1 MRLTYVPA
9 LAAVTMLAAC
19 SQASKEPASEEAA
32 PENHFGFHE
41 AISGGAE
48 PLTRDADTPPST
60 NLVAMDVAGKSGD
73 EPGKFDA
80 GNGTP
85 TPSDV
90 DVGHPPQIAYVFDY
104 GFRLAA
110 KAIAPLQQRHADLC
124 ESKGPYV
131 CRIVQMDQSGTEGDY
146 VRGTLQLAVRSDQAR
161 AFGKELTKAA
171 EQVEGEQISATIS
184 GEDLSKQIVDTDAR
198 LRARKL
204 LRDRLMEVL
213 ATRRGTV
220 TELVEAERGVAQ
232 VNEEI
237 DQASSWLSEMR
248 GRVAFSRLDLTYES
262 GQPSSGGFFA
272 PIREAVG
279 SVAGI
284 LGGLVAILIVLLAVG
299 VPLVVLGLLVRL
311 GWVKAG
317 MSVPGLRRRREV
329 DEPAA

>member
-32 PENHFGFHE
+32 PENHFGFAE
-41 AISGGAE
+41 ATSYSAAKPERLASVDLAE
-48 PLTRDADTPPST
+48 TTMDRDS
-60 NLVAMDVAGKSGD
+60 AG
-73 EPGKFDA
+73 PGKLDP

-85 TPSDV
+85 PSDV

-131 CRIVQMDQSGTEGDY
+131 CRIVQMDQSSTEGDY

-198 LRARKL
+198 LRVCPAVKSADIYFHKTLARYLKDVKKL
-204 LRDRLMEVL
+204 KKDVYK
-213 ATRRGTV
+213 
-220 TELVEAERGVAQ
+220 
-232 VNEEI
+232 I
-237 DQASSWLSEMR
+237 IS
-248 GRVAFSRLDLTYES
+248 SRLIIS
-262 GQPSSGGFFA
+262 RMPSKKTASK
-272 PIREAVG
+272 PH
-279 SVAGI
+279 
-284 LGGLVAILIVLLAVG
+284 
-299 VPLVVLGLLVRL
+299 
-311 GWVKAG
+311 
-317 MSVPGLRRRREV
+317 
-329 DEPAA
+329 

>member
-19 SQASKEPASEEAA
+19 SQATKEPASEEAA
-32 PENHFGFHE
+32 PENHFGFAE
-41 AISGGAE
+41 ATSYSASKPERLASVDLAE
-48 PLTRDADTPPST
+48 TTMDRDS
-60 NLVAMDVAGKSGD
+60 AG
-73 EPGKFDA
+73 PGKLDP

-85 TPSDV
+85 PSDV

-131 CRIVQMDQSGTEGDY
+131 CRIVQMDQSSTEGDY

-198 LRARKL
+198 LRAALSDHALPWTGIQGSDGERL
-204 LRDRLMEVL
+204 AAALSAMDR
-213 ATRRGTV
+213 A
-220 TELVEAERGVAQ
+220 
-232 VNEEI
+232 
-237 DQASSWLSEMR
+237 
-248 GRVAFSRLDLTYES
+248 
-262 GQPSSGGFFA
+262 
-272 PIREAVG
+272 
-279 SVAGI
+279 
-284 LGGLVAILIVLLAVG
+284 
-299 VPLVVLGLLVRL
+299 
-311 GWVKAG
+311 
-317 MSVPGLRRRREV
+317 
-329 DEPAA
+329 